1 MSNELHPRMKKY
13 VEDGED
19 EKVGEWLDGGIR
31 EVKAER
37 QEGVNG
43 AQGETERY
51 KLRACH
57 QLCLRLR
64 NRHGRGPSS
73 QIQVLY

>member
-1 MSNELHPRMKKY
+1 MKKY

-43 AQGETERY
+43 AQGEKDMYSTGLGLEVVP
-51 KLRACH
+51 
-57 QLCLRLR
+57 RLR
-64 NRHGRGPSS
+64 DCCRQS
-73 QIQVLY
+73 QEEQ